1 MVIEVNKLQ
10 RFYKDGE
17 MTVKAL
23 NEVSFKIKMGEF
35 VAIMGPSGC
44 GKTTMLRILALL
56 DNQTGGKYSIQG
68 LEVSTLPEA
77 EKSYYRLTEIGY
89 VFQDYALINE
99 MSIIENVA
107 ILSLMDG
114 NSMENAVEV
123 AKKALE
129 KVGLTDKGDKI
140 PDQLSGGE
148 KQRVAIARAIAK
160 KPSIL
165 FADEPCANLDKD
177 NSLQVL
183 KVFEELNKKYGQTV
197 IMVTHEPWHVKYVSR
212 VIKIEDGIL
221 VKDSKPNKKMWE

>member
-1 MVIEVNKLQ
+1 MIEVNKLQ
-10 RFYKDGE
+10 RYYKDGE
-17 MTVKAL
+17 MIVKAL
-23 NEVSFKIKMGEF
+23 SNVSFKIVEKEF

-56 DNQTGGKYSIQG
+56 DGQTGGDYTIDG
-68 LEVSTLPEA
+68 LEVATLPEE

-89 VFQDYALINE
+89 VFQDYALLNE
-99 MSIIENVA
+99 MSVLENVA

-114 NSMENAVEV
+114 DSMEKATEV
-123 AKKALE
+123 ALEALE
-129 KVGLTDKGDKI
+129 KVGLGGKENKV

-165 FADEPCANLDKD
+165 FADEPCANLDKT

-183 KVFEELNKKYGQTV
+183 DVFKDLNDNYGQTIV
-197 IMVTHEPWHVKYVSR
+197 MVTHEPWHTDYVSR
-212 VIKIEDGIL
+212 VINLEDGKL
-221 VKDSKPNKKMWE
+221 VSDKKKKKK